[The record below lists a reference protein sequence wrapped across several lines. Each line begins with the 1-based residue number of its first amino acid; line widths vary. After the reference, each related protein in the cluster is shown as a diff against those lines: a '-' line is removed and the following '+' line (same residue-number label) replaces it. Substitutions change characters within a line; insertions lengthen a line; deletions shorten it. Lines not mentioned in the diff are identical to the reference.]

1 MRDNS
6 KLLAIAATVASVLI
20 AGWWA
25 GRVAVEDNHGE
36 DLWIYTSGAAFG
48 LRGESPYDT
57 PKMHARV
64 AEQYQD
70 QDLIQNNGFFLTPQA
85 ILVFAPFVPLP
96 WMAAKLLWCAVI
108 IALSAA
114 VAWKLKAFVPG
125 AFPPWFTAA
134 AVVVVLCNPLSLFVL
149 IVGQTTL
156 LIVACAVLGQA
167 AHNAGWRRL
176 GALVWAIAFIK
187 PHLAIP
193 LLPLAWF
200 LSGWRRPVEIVAWV
214 AGLNVLAGVVVTGS
228 PLFVLDYLAYLQQG
242 HQSVEFNRVGVN
254 RQITSWNRL
263 VVANGGPVW
272 ELGMLGTLL
281 GYGAWFAMVGLRA
294 TSRTREQRTDPVSPR
309 YALGDEVRRS
319 RVRLV
324 SSPSW
329 ALAACAIGAPLCC
342 QLLPYEL
349 PFLVLVLP
357 YLGELLASENPR
369 DRLAALLIAAS
380 GTFAILPGGEG
391 SSAESLAHTYGFTS
405 GLRDV
410 LLSHRSLG
418 VACLA
423 GIVWFHGSPRGAVR
437 PSASAVGHPTPPDSG
452 SESAAFLPAVPALP
466 LLSARSPA

>member
-1 MRDNS
+1 M
-6 KLLAIAATVASVLI
+6 AVVATVLGVLI

-25 GRVAVEDNHGE
+25 GRVAVEDNHHE
-36 DLWIYTSGAAFG
+36 DLWIYTSGAAMG

-57 PKMHARV
+57 PKMHGRV
-64 AEQYQD
+64 AEQYD
-70 QDLIQNNGFFLTPQA
+70 DKDLIQNNGFFLTPQA
-85 ILVFAPFVPLP
+85 ILVFAPFAPLP
-96 WMAAKLLWCAVI
+96 WLAAKLLWCGLMI
-108 IALSAA
+108 GLSAA

-134 AVVVVLCNPLSLFVL
+134 AVVVILCNPLSLFVF

-167 AHNAGWRRL
+167 AHRAGWRRL

-200 LSGWRRPVEIVAWV
+200 LSGWRRPAEIIAWV
-214 AGLNVLAGVVVTGS
+214 AGLNLLAGLIVTGS
-228 PLFVLDYLAYLQQG
+228 PLFVLDYLSYLQRG

-254 RQITSWNRL
+254 QQITAWNRL

-272 ELGMLGTLL
+272 ELGMIGTLA
-281 GYGAWFAMVGLRA
+281 GYAVWFALVGLRM
-294 TSRTREQRTDPVSPR
+294 TSRTRERRADPVSPTNI
-309 YALGDEVRRS
+309 LGSGVRRS
-319 RVRLV
+319 RVPLV
-324 SSPSW
+324 TSPSW
-329 ALAACAIGAPLCC
+329 TLAACAVGAPLCC

-349 PFLVLVLP
+349 PLLVLVLP

-369 DRLAALLIAAS
+369 DRLAALLVAAF
-380 GTFAILPGGEG
+380 GAFAFLPGGEG
-391 SSAESLAHTYGFTS
+391 STAEGFADIFGFTA
-405 GLRDV
+405 GVRDV

-423 GIVWFHGSPRGAVR
+423 GTILIHGSPK
-437 PSASAVGHPTPPDSG
+437 PSASAAGHPTPRSAGPESTAPQF
-452 SESAAFLPAVPALP
+452 ESAL
-466 LLSARSPA
+466 

>member
-6 KLLAIAATVASVLI
+6 KLLANAATVASVLI

-25 GRVAVEDNHGE
+25 GHVAVEDNHNE
-36 DLWIYTSGAAFG
+36 DLWIYTSGATFG
-48 LRGESPYDT
+48 LRGETPYDT

-114 VAWKLKAFVPG
+114 VAWKLIAFVPG

-156 LIVACAVLGQA
+156 LVVACAVLGQA
-167 AHNAGWRRL
+167 AHNAGWRRM

-187 PHLAIP
+187 PHLAFP

-263 VVANGGPVW
+263 VVANGGPAW
-272 ELGMLGTLL
+272 ELGMSGTLL
-281 GYGAWFAMVGLRA
+281 GYGAWFGLLFA
-294 TSRTREQRTDPVSPR
+294 
-309 YALGDEVRRS
+309 RS
-319 RVRLV
+319 RFQKI
-324 SSPSW
+324 SPSW

-349 PFLVLVLP
+349 PFLVLVMP
-357 YLGELLASENPR
+357 YLGEMLASENPR
-369 DRLAALLIAAS
+369 DRLAALLVAAS

-391 SSAESLAHTYGFTS
+391 SSVESFAHTFGFTS

-418 VACLA
+418 VAGLA
-423 GIVWFHGSPRGAVR
+423 GIIWFHGSPRGVLR
-437 PSASAVGHPTPPDSG
+437 PSASAVGHPTPTDSG
-452 SESAAFLPAVPALP
+452 SESAGFLPAAPALP